1 MKFCKKT
8 LSFILAFMLMFS
20 TFNPLSAMSDRGLQK
35 TTIKGQELVIGDKV
49 YYIFS
54 TDKNAKSDLI
64 KAQEKGEV
72 QLEELQAPDGLEI
85 SGGLH
90 QASVGAGETK
100 SYTIHIKGT
109 NFKGVGGK
117 TFDWDT
123 LQDGLEI
130 QLVYIDNDGK
140 DITIGDPIVINKS
153 NYKEDITRTH
163 EISGEFLAF
172 AMKTNV
178 DTETYLTDVYQT
190 NVNSPS
196 PWDEELNMTFDLVQ
210 VPSTNLSVKWV
221 DVNKQELGSKD
232 RPSKILKNVLTFN
245 FIGNKKF
252 DLPNYDKEEPYFRLV
267 NKLERKDINDME
279 GATALVDG
287 KKNGE
292 EVTLD
297 GKIYKL
303 ITSYN
308 PAFNEGSKIQLMY
321 MPDVIDRTN
330 NPDAETPE
338 NYVRV
343 TIDAGEGTKLAQG
356 EKKKVYDVRKGKVLK
371 AEHYPKLELLA
382 GHKDPITWTIAPET
396 AITKAEDILGKADK
410 TAAEKITA
418 ENLKAVDT
426 TALQGQ
432 DLDEKFWH
440 KGVVLADTTPED
452 KKEAFAA
459 LLKDATVTDKSS
471 RTTAKDGTFEGT
483 LLVTFKDGSTLE
495 VPNQK
500 LIVKPNTVKVEL
512 DKDAQGSEK
521 PLRDGDTTVKG
532 KISASSN
539 EEGEKGFKVSLD
551 GAVVTIKKGD
561 TVLSRTLAKADGS
574 FVAGVK
580 DPLIAGEDISVV
592 VTLPESKTESAPVT
606 EKVQLNPDKLNEI
619 IPTGQAVVKNL
630 KGKKGVDQ
638 AKVTKLEEEIT
649 KAFTLVDKAGENQ
662 KQKDQKVKST
672 VTVNEEGQKSL
683 DDQYEAIKKA
693 IEALTGN
700 SAPEVKGT
708 TSHKEIFKG
717 DALNLEEGITV
728 TDKDGDN
735 DIVKD
740 GEKAFTYT
748 VEKVDAKGNKT
759 KVEDTTTIKDTAG
772 TYEVTYTAKDKSG
785 AEGKFI
791 MTLVVKEPVVEIKE
805 HFPEVIPEGYVKV
818 EFKEGKHGKLE
829 GTTKFLVK
837 DGSAKTILNAPGV
850 TANKNWK
857 VNAEKPWDPAIP
869 ETFTGTEENKK
880 SFVFT
885 AQYTYTGPDVVE
897 EEPGK
902 GKPDVPDNFVKV
914 EFKKGEHGVISSE
927 EKFAFWVNPEKEV
940 TLTAPTVTPSH
951 GYKHTGWKPEV
962 KAKTKYTEAKE
973 FVAQYKATVVT
984 EDPNDKE
991 HYAKVDFAAGDQG
1004 KFEQVDGKDQVTT
1017 FWVWKGEKVSFN
1029 APKVTANENY
1039 KFKEWDK
1046 PIQETYDADTTH
1058 TATYESTLNISDTEV
1073 KGYQE
1078 VKFVAGNDGN
1088 FGKDNEQKLI
1098 KEKSVWVKPDTLVD
1112 LTDKAPKVTVTTTG
1126 KSHIGWDKDLVQTF
1140 TKADQATVINAKYGD
1155 TVTTKEPKQEDKEKY
1170 AKVDFV
1176 AGNLGTIAEGTTKTY
1191 WVVKGEQVTAT
1202 FKAPTV
1208 TAKDGWKVKEGK
1220 DAWSPQVATKYAKD
1234 TIHLA
1239 QYDYVGAS
1247 VVPQKPGDEKPNVPE
1262 NFVKVEFKKGEHGV
1276 ISSEETFI
1284 YWVDPTKPVTAEFKA
1299 PKVIADTN
1307 YKHIGWNPALTANQ
1321 TFAEATDIVAQYKS
1335 TVLTE
1340 DPNDENYVT
1349 VEFKAGEHGTLTGD
1363 AKFWVY
1369 KNEKVSITA
1378 PTVTAKTGYTFN
1390 KWDPEVKET
1399 YAEPTVHNAT
1409 YTTNNNVSD
1418 TEVEGYNKVT
1428 FKAGAHGTLTEKSV
1442 WVKPDTLVD
1451 LNDKAPK
1458 VTPEKGY
1465 SHIGWKPGLVGKF
1478 ENNTDIVAQYSNNIS
1493 DTPVEGWTELTFDQG
1508 DHGKFAKGAKNV
1520 KWVNPKA
1527 DLKLSEIAP
1536 AIVADT
1542 NYSHD
1547 GWKDGETKVDLETA
1561 QKFETAKTFTAT
1573 YKSNVLEKDEH
1584 DKLPEDEKKN
1594 FVQITFDKGANGKF
1608 PKEAVTEVYVKKDV
1622 AVDLT
1627 EKAPTVIPNQGY
1639 GHSGWEPAL
1648 KGTFSTATTI
1658 KAQYKE
1664 GTFDEN
1670 AIKEIIVLG
1679 PTKMGYGVGDNLD
1692 LTGLKVIA
1700 KDDAGLQKTYEG
1712 LDAIKAAGFNI
1723 EPADKKELKMAD
1735 NGKHIVVTKGE
1746 GQEKVTG
1753 QTETTLTIHEN
1764 KSAKAEDVKALNQNK
1779 VVEGK
1784 VTNEPKDT
1792 TTVTGKVKKDAT
1804 VKILDENGKD
1814 ITPQDITVDE
1824 NGNFTAEVEKQ
1835 NEGKKVQV
1843 IATEEGKQPSDP
1855 ADAIVARDADNNK
1868 IADKDEQTER
1878 PAAIASNKGKKPAFT
1893 IIEGKTEKGAVIT
1906 VTVKVN
1912 GEEKPVTVEN
1922 FVNND
1927 GEYTLEAK
1935 YNGKPLENGAE
1946 ILVYAQNTPKK
1957 ISEPQTTTVFNDFN
1971 NDGKPDGGKVDLE
1984 DVKDIQV
1991 IAPNKMSYTQGDK
2004 LVGTGLKAIVRDN
2017 KGGIEIFDYDN
2028 TNGVFKNSDNE
2039 EVKGITAKVADKTIK
2054 DLALTEKDH
2063 NGKAID
2069 VTIAKGI
2076 AGKDEAKGSTNQT
2089 LEVKQLQTP
2098 TPTIEFAANQNTVG
2112 STGQATQTAKQKTTV
2127 KFTVKNKP
2135 TTVYVKYTVNG
2146 KAEEE
2151 TFEIGANDEATKTV
2165 DLQVKLPV
2173 GADVEVKAKDA
2184 DKTLSEA
2191 ATAKVVRDAN
2201 NDGTADDKTAV
2212 GEAVIDDIKA
2222 GSKEIKVKPADNATE
2237 LVIKETDKDGKTPEG
2252 STTITVKK
2260 DENGNWK
2267 IGDDIINPD
2276 KDGKLTI
2283 PTEGKLKLDEYN
2295 VVEVESKGDP
2305 DTTTPSNARKTVG
2318 KAKDTEAPA
2327 KPKVDQPVDGDE
2339 NIKVKTPTEPDAKT
2353 ITVEVTRPAK
2363 PAGPGEE
2370 PGKPTVETIV
2380 VTKGEDGNWK
2390 TPNGEKVPEVN
2401 GKLEIPVE
2409 TNKPLKTGDDVKVT
2423 TTDNDDNN
2431 SVPYTEK
2438 VVAKIKMDKPEINP
2452 IKTGDRTVEGTALTN
2467 KGKPDKFAAST
2478 VDIYKYQPPTEEGK
2492 EGTWTRIAKD
2502 VAVDQD
2508 TGAYKYNHDQGFK
2521 DGDKIRVVAKKPGAE
2536 DSFNEITAGVDTTAL
2551 DKAIQDGKDALD
2563 KDKGGKNNGTPED
2576 KALEDAI
2583 KKGEDLKKQDPA
2595 PTQEEVNKA
2604 QKDIEKAIKDKK
2616 DADEARDKLQEK
2628 INEAN
2633 DKKNDPE
2640 YPTKPK
2646 DVKDNL
2652 DKAAKNGQTT
2662 HNDNNKS
2669 KEDIDNAIKEIQD
2682 KIDEYNK
2689 QQLAVSITPPVAGT
2703 LKMELITIPGN
2714 SKFKVY
2720 RGIVSDKNLIGQGTT
2735 NSGGIGTITF
2745 DENTVKLK
2753 RGMTLRVVVEHDGYL
2768 SRTEIVRVI

>member
-1 MKFCKKT
+1 MNNHKRILSLILALILALSTFTPVFAQTKTPVKKT
-8 LSFILAFMLMFS
+8 RTGA
-20 TFNPLSAMSDRGLQK
+20 
-35 TTIKGQELVIGDKV
+35 QEVQIGDEI

-54 TDKNAKSDLI
+54 TDKNAKDDLI
-64 KAQEKGEV
+64 KSQEKNKENA
-72 QLEELQAPDGLEI
+72 QAIQTSDGLDL
-85 SGGLH
+85 SDNLFGGP
-90 QASVGAGETK
+90 VGAGRQA
-100 SYTIHIKGT
+100 SYTLNIKGN

-117 TFDWDT
+117 TFDWAT
-123 LQDGLEI
+123 LPEGFELQ
-130 QLVYIDNDGK
+130 VFYIDENYLDVNIGNP
-140 DITIGDPIVINKS
+140 ITINES
-153 NYKEDITRTH
+153 NYQDVITRTFDIA
-163 EISGEFLAF
+163 EQPLGFGF
-172 AMKTNV
+172 KTNV
-178 DTETYLTDVYQT
+178 DTDTYLTDAYLT
-190 NVNSPS
+190 NESAP
-196 PWDEELNMTFDLVQ
+196 EATAGRLNMTFDLVQ
-210 VPSTNLSVKWV
+210 VPSTKLDVKWV
-221 DVNKQELGSKD
+221 DVNQQPLARENTPATSLKD
-232 RPSKILKNVLTFN
+232 ILTFN
-245 FIGNKKF
+245 FIENKKF
-252 DLPNYDKEEPYFRLV
+252 ELPNQDKVDSYFRLN
-267 NKLERKDINDME
+267 NKIGREEVKDMQ
-279 GATALVDG
+279 GATALVDS
-287 KKNGE
+287 KRDGE

-303 ITSYN
+303 TTSYD
-308 PAFNEGSKIQLMY
+308 PALNKGSKIQLMY
-321 MPDVIDRTN
+321 MPDVIDRTK
-330 NPDAETPE
+330 NPESPTPDK
-338 NYVRV
+338 YVRV
-343 TIDAGEGTKLAQG
+343 TIDAGEGTKLAEG
-356 EKKKVYDVRKGKVLK
+356 ESKKVYDVRIGKALK
-371 AEHYPKLELLA
+371 AEHYPKLEISDSA
-382 GHKDPITWTIAPET
+382 KYKEPITWTIAPGT
-396 AITKAEDILGKADK
+396 AITKAENIKGNAAK

-418 ENLKAVDT
+418 ANLKAVDT
-426 TALQGQ
+426 IALQGQ
-432 DLDEKFWH
+432 DLPEKFWNG
-440 KGVVLADTTPED
+440 GV
-452 KKEAFAA
+452 A
-459 LLKDATVTDKSS
+459 LKNANAELQKLLDEATVTDLGKDGTKAAPKDE
-471 RTTAKDGTFEGT
+471 RTTATAGTFEGT
-483 LLVTFKDGSTLE
+483 LLVTFKDGSKLE

-500 LIVKPNTVKVEL
+500 LIVKPNTVEVAF
-512 DKDAQGSEK
+512 DKAEGKEH

-539 EEGEKGFKVSLD
+539 SAEFPVSLD

-580 DPLIAGEDISVV
+580 DPLVAGEDISVV

-619 IPTGQAVVKNL
+619 IKTGNKVVGNL
-630 KGKKGVDQ
+630 EGKKGVDQ
-638 AKVTKLEEEIT
+638 AKVATL
-649 KAFTLVDKAGENQ
+649 KAAIKKATNDLVE
-662 KQKDQKVKST
+662 KDGKVKSK
-672 VTVNEEGQKSL
+672 VGVNADGQKSL
-683 DDQYEAIKKA
+683 NEQYEAIKTA

-700 SAPEVKGT
+700 NLPYIEGPAY
-708 TSHKEIFKG
+708 KEIIKG
-717 DALNLEEGITV
+717 DALDLDQVVVDVKAKADQTV
-728 TDKDGDN
+728 ANGYVVLHDGDN
-735 DIVKD
+735 VEIPEYIDLKD
-740 GEKAFTYT
+740 QDEPNKKYYT
-748 VEKVDAKGNKT
+748 ISVEKQDDKTPTTWKTITDTTMINKT
-759 KVEDTTTIKDTAG
+759 PG
-772 TYEVTYTAKDKSG
+772 TYKVTYTAKDKSG
-785 AEGKFI
+785 AEATHT
-791 MTLVVKEPVVEIKE
+791 MTVVVKKDVIEVPGE
-805 HFPEVIPEGYVKV
+805 FPGTIPEGYVKV

-837 DGSAKTILNAPGV
+837 DGSAKTILNAPRV

-951 GYKHTGWKPEV
+951 GYKHTGWNPEV
-962 KAKTKYTEAKE
+962 KANTKYTEAKE
-973 FVAQYKATVVT
+973 FVAQYKATVLT
-984 EDPNDKE
+984 EDPNDAE

-1004 KFEQVDGKDQVTT
+1004 KFEQVGGKNQVTT

-1058 TATYESTLNISDTEV
+1058 TATYESTLNISDKEV

-1078 VKFVAGNDGN
+1078 VKFVSGIDGN
-1088 FGKDNEQKLI
+1088 FGQDSQQKLI
-1098 KEKSVWVKPDTLVD
+1098 TEKSYWVKPDTLVD
-1112 LTDKAPKVTVTTTG
+1112 LTDKAPTVTVTTAG
-1126 KSHIGWDKDLVQTF
+1126 KSFIGWDQKLF
-1140 TKADQATVINAKYGD
+1140 GKFAKADQPTVINAKYDD
-1155 TVTTKEPKQEDKEKY
+1155 TVKTTEPDAKDKDKY

-1176 AGNLGTIAEGTTKTY
+1176 AGNLGKIENNQTTTF
-1191 WVVKGEQVTAT
+1191 WVVKGEKVTDT

-1208 TAKDGWKVKEGK
+1208 TANKGWKVKEGN
-1220 DAWSPQVATKYAKD
+1220 DAWSPAVAESYDKD
-1234 TIHLA
+1234 TIHVA
-1239 QYDYVGAS
+1239 QYDYNGAT
-1247 VVPQKPGDEKPNVPE
+1247 VVPQKPGEDKPQVPE

-1276 ISSEETFI
+1276 ISSEETTV
-1284 YWVDPTKPVTAEFKA
+1284 YWVDPTKEVNLTAPE
-1299 PKVIADTN
+1299 VIADTN
-1307 YKHIGWNPALTANQ
+1307 YKHDGWKNGDTVVDLTKANKFEQ
-1321 TFAEATDIVAQYKS
+1321 ETDLVAQYKA
-1335 TVLTE
+1335 TVVTK
-1340 DPNDENYVT
+1340 DPKDTNYVT

-1363 AKFWVY
+1363 SKFWVY

-1573 YKSNVLEKDEH
+1573 YKSNVLGKDEH

-1792 TTVTGKVKKDAT
+1792 TTVTGKAKPGST
-1804 VKILDENGKD
+1804 VIIKNEAGEEIGKVEQVADNG
-1814 ITPQDITVDE
+1814 E
-1824 NGNFTAEVEKQ
+1824 FTAEVTKQ
-1835 NEGKKVQV
+1835 EVGKKVQV
-1843 IATEEGKQPSDP
+1843 VVTEEGKQPSDP
-1855 ADAIVARDADNNK
+1855 AEATVARDSDNNK

-1878 PAAIASNKGKKPAFT
+1878 PAAIASNVGSKPTFT
-1893 IIEGKTEKGAVIT
+1893 TIKGKTEKGAVIT

-1946 ILVYAQNTPKK
+1946 ILVYAENAPKK
-1957 ISEPQTTTVFNDFN
+1957 ISKPQTTTVFNDVN
-1971 NDGKPDGGKVDLE
+1971 KDGKPDGGKVDLTN
-1984 DVKDIQV
+1984 VKDIQV
-1991 IAPNKMSYTQGDK
+1991 IAPDKMSYTQGEK

-2017 KGGIEIFDYDN
+2017 GGNIEIFDYDN
-2028 TNGVFKNSDNE
+2028 ATGKFKDADGK
-2039 EVKGITAKVADKTIK
+2039 EVTEITATVANKPIK

-2069 VTIAKGI
+2069 VKVGTIP
-2076 AGKDEAKGSTNQT
+2076 GSTNQK

-2098 TPTIEFAANQNTVG
+2098 TPTIEFAANQNTLRSDG
-2112 STGQATQTAKQKTTV
+2112 TGASETPKKVTTV

-2146 KAEEE
+2146 EAKEE
-2151 TFEIGANDEATKTV
+2151 TFDIGAKDDATKTV
-2165 DLQVKLPV
+2165 DLKVKLPI
-2173 GADVEVKAKDA
+2173 GADVEVLAKDA
-2184 DKTLSEA
+2184 DKLISDA
-2191 ATAKVVRDAN
+2191 ASAKVVRDSN
-2201 NDGTADDKTAV
+2201 NDGKDDGKKAL
-2212 GEAVIDDIKA
+2212 GEPVIEDIKA
-2222 GSKEIKVKPADNATE
+2222 GSNSITVTPPEGATK
-2237 LVIKETDKDGKTPEG
+2237 LVISETDKDGKTPQD
-2252 STTITVKK
+2252 STPITVTK
-2260 DENGNWK
+2260 DPIDGKWK
-2267 IGDDIINPD
+2267 IDGTPV
-2276 KDGKLTI
+2276 KEETGKLII
-2283 PTEGKLKLDEYN
+2283 PNPEDDKKLKLDEYN
-2295 VVEVESKGDP
+2295 VVKVEAEGDK
-2305 DTTTPSNARKTVG
+2305 DTTTPSKAVKTVG
-2318 KAKDTEAPA
+2318 EAADTTPPA
-2327 KPKVDQPVDGDE
+2327 KAKVDQPVDGDKD
-2339 NIKVKTPTEPDAKT
+2339 IKVKTPTEKDAKT
-2353 ITVEVTRPAK
+2353 ITVKVTK
-2363 PAGPGEE
+2363 PAAPAAPGEE
-2370 PGKPTVETIV
+2370 QQPDKVETII
-2380 VTKGEDGNWK
+2380 VTKDGENWK
-2390 TPNGEKVPEVN
+2390 IGNTPVKEDEN
-2401 GKLEIPVE
+2401 GKLIIPVPELKKGDTLTVEVKDE
-2409 TNKPLKTGDDVKVT
+2409 TGNKIDPDSQTVVERQKLP
-2423 TTDNDDNN
+2423 
-2431 SVPYTEK
+2431 VPT
-2438 VVAKIKMDKPEINP
+2438 INP
-2452 IKTGDRTVEGTALTN
+2452 IKIGDKAVSGTAENAT
-2467 KGKPDKFAAST
+2467 T
-2478 VDIYKYQPPTEEGK
+2478 VDIYKKNDQGKYDLIK
-2492 EGTWTRIAKD
+2492 EGVGVNSDGT
-2502 VAVDQD
+2502 
-2508 TGAYKYNHDQGFK
+2508 YNYPGTTPFK
-2521 DGDKIRVVAKKPGAE
+2521 DGDVIRVVAKKDGWTPNKAE
-2536 DSFNEITAGVDTTAL
+2536 TTVGVDTTAL
-2551 DKAIQDGKDALD
+2551 DKAIKDGKDALD
-2563 KDKGGKNNGTPED
+2563 PEKGGINDGTPED
-2576 KALEDAI
+2576 KALEKAIQDA
-2583 KKGEDLKKQDPA
+2583 ENLKKRTDPTP
-2595 PTQEEVNKA
+2595 PTQEELNNA
-2604 QKDIEKAIKDKK
+2604 QKEIEKAIENKRKTDEERQKLKDIIKEAEEETKKDGYKDKPGK
-2616 DADEARDKLQEK
+2616 DRRDLEKVIKEGKENLKNNTNITESTTKIEKALEK
-2628 INEAN
+2628 IRKETIKVGLKDPRVGDQSITITTYPSFCDVEIFIN
-2633 DKKNDPE
+2633 D
-2640 YPTKPK
+2640 
-2646 DVKDNL
+2646 
-2652 DKAAKNGQTT
+2652 
-2662 HNDNNKS
+2662 
-2669 KEDIDNAIKEIQD
+2669 
-2682 KIDEYNK
+2682 
-2689 QQLAVSITPPVAGT
+2689 VSIDTIKTNGFGT
-2703 LKMELITIPGN
+2703 Y
-2714 SKFKVY
+2714 SY
-2720 RGIVSDKNLIGQGTT
+2720 RLGEKIKPGTT
-2735 NSGGIGTITF
+2735 IELKATKKGEFNEGKF
-2745 DENTVKLK
+2745 WVK
-2753 RGMTLRVVVEHDGYL
+2753 
-2768 SRTEIVRVI
+2768 IN